1 MTTRSTS
8 ADPFGKL
15 LHLME
20 KLRGPEGCPWDQEQT
35 HETLKPML
43 IEEAFEVLEA
53 LDGNDPDAICEELGD
68 LLFQVIFH
76 SQIARE
82 NGEFDAYE
90 VCRRIYDKMV
100 RRHPHVFGE
109 ASFKDTNDLL
119 RNWEDIKAA
128 ERKVAGQKE
137 RTDSSLLAGIP
148 EKLPAFYRANQMTAK
163 AARVGFDWGN
173 ISQIGEKIVEEFNEV
188 EDALEQGDQGRVR
201 DEVGDLLFTAVNL
214 CRRLNLDPET
224 TLRGASEKFSRRF
237 RRMEEHFRRGGKDLR
252 DVAPGDMDS
261 FWQSQKGKAAND
273 CPSSEQ
279 SGK

>member
-1 MTTRSTS
+1 MSTRSTS
-8 ADPFGKL
+8 TDPFGKL

-20 KLRGPEGCPWDQEQT
+20 QLRGPEGCPWDQEQT

-53 LDGNDPDAICEELGD
+53 LDRNDPDAICEELGD

-82 NGEFDAYE
+82 NREFDAYE

-119 RNWEDIKAA
+119 RSWEDIKAA
-128 ERKVAGQKE
+128 ERKAAGQGKKPG
-137 RTDSSLLAGIP
+137 SSLLDGIP

-163 AARVGFDWGN
+163 AARVGFDWDN

-188 EDALEQGDQGRVR
+188 EDALEQDDQSRVR
-201 DEVGDLLFTAVNL
+201 DEVGDLLFTTVNL

-224 TLRGASEKFSRRF
+224 TLHRASEKFSRRF
-237 RRMEEHFRRGGKDLR
+237 RRMEKHFRQTGKDLR
-252 DVAPGDMDS
+252 DVGPEDMDI
-261 FWQSQKGKAAND
+261 FWQSQKGQVAND
-273 CPSSEQ
+273 
-279 SGK
+279 